1 MTHSKNKLLHD
12 YEQFV
17 ESTQQ
22 FPKTQGADA
31 NNYLVAGIAS
41 EVGEIA
47 GVWKRVLRGDSHMY
61 DFAFQTRL
69 LDELGDV
76 LWYITSLSLEN
87 GSTLEDIIGRNMTK
101 LSARLADN
109 TIKGEGDNR

>member
-1 MTHSKNKLLHD
+1 MTHSENKLLHD

-22 FPKTQGADA
+22 FSKHGDNA
-31 NNYLVAGIAS
+31 NNYLIAGITS

-47 GVWKRVLRGDSHMY
+47 GVWKRTLRGDYNTH
-61 DFAFQTRL
+61 DFIFQARL

-87 GSTLEDIIGRNMTK
+87 GSTLEDLIGRNMAK
-101 LSARLADN
+101 LSARLANN
-109 TIKGEGDNR
+109 TIKGEGDDR